1 MKVDL
6 PAKLYYNIGEVAKAF
21 GVNASLIRFWEGEFD
36 SIKPKKNKKGNR
48 KFTQRDIEQLELIY
62 YLVKEKG
69 YTLEGAKQHL
79 KQTKPSTEMS
89 TYDLIK
95 RLKHIKSE
103 LQDIKSHL

>member
-1 MKVDL
+1 MQLLTDMKRINACSNL
-6 PAKLYYNIGEVAKAF
+6 SFCNCKFI
-21 GVNASLIRFWEGEFD
+21 ASLNYLHKFYKQPD
-36 SIKPKKNKKGNR
+36 KKNKKGNR